1 MCAIL
6 TPDTKT
12 ALDLLV
18 KSRRLV
24 GISKENKFLFPR
36 ATGKSCLRGDK
47 CLRDLASEADL
58 EHPERIGSTNMRK
71 YIATVV
77 QVMYSYMVT
86 YKRHI
91 LKPSNCFFFVFFFIF
106 FLCQA
111 KRTISKI
118 LEVKIDL
125 HIHHRILTDST
136 FIAPRK

>member
-1 MCAIL
+1 MANTVCHIICRLDMIAIRGKRRRPVCAIL

-91 LKPSNCFFFVFFFIF
+91 LKPSNCLFSFSFFV
-106 FLCQA
+106 
-111 KRTISKI
+111 KRKGQFQ
-118 LEVKIDL
+118 
-125 HIHHRILTDST
+125 R
-136 FIAPRK
+136 F